1 MLTSKNKKLNM
12 KKISLTLTK
21 IGILVLA
28 LSFGSCTDDLDQSNP
43 QSVGSPSVEE
53 LYSNPAAYRQT
64 LAKLYAGLATT
75 GQNGP
80 AGSPDISG
88 IDEGASQYIRGLW
101 LMNELSTDE
110 ALIGWNDGT
119 IKDFHY
125 QTWSATDLF
134 INATFS
140 RLDFQV
146 KNCNEFLRQT
156 TDAKLDSRNVSTELR
171 AEIATYRAEARFLR
185 ALSYWHF
192 LDLFG
197 GRVGLVTENDQTGY
211 FLPEQVTAAEMF
223 EFIDTELNEIDP
235 LLKAPKTNEYPRA
248 DQAAA
253 WMLHAKLYM
262 NAKTYIG
269 TEKYAETIP
278 FLNNIIGAGYGLHNN
293 YRQLFIADNDTNG
306 SQNEVIFA
314 VAFDGLN
321 TKTYGGTTFLVH
333 APVGGSMSATEFGIN
348 GGWGGIRTTSAF
360 VNKFQAGTADQRSN
374 FHTDGQSLAISDIGN
389 FAEGY
394 AVKKFKNVDIN
405 GNQGSDASGDFVDT
419 DFPMFRLADVYL
431 MYAECALR
439 GAGNVG
445 TGVSY
450 VNLLRQRAYGN
461 ASGNVSSI
469 DLAFILDERAREL
482 HWEGHRRTDLVR
494 FGKFTGGSYV
504 WPFKG
509 NTPNGSPTPS
519 FRNIYPI
526 PSNALAANSKLIQNP
541 GY

>member
-1 MLTSKNKKLNM
+1 M
-12 KKISLTLTK
+12 KKISLTVAK
-21 IGILVLA
+21 IGILFLT
-28 LSFGSCTDDLDQSNP
+28 LSLGSCTDDLDQSNP
-43 QSVGSPSVEE
+43 QSVGNPSVEE
-53 LYSNPAAYRQT
+53 LYSNPAAYKQT

-80 AGSPDISG
+80 AGSPDITG

-110 ALIGWNDGT
+110 AIIGWNDNT

-125 QTWSATDLF
+125 QTWSAGDLF

-146 KNCNEFLRQT
+146 KNCNEYLRQT
-156 TDAKLDSRNVSTELR
+156 TDEKLDSRGVSAELR

-185 ALSYWHF
+185 AMSYWHF

-197 GRVGLVTENDQTGY
+197 GRVGLVTENDPTSY
-211 FLPEQVTAAEMF
+211 FLPEQVTSVQMF
-223 EFIDTELNEIDP
+223 EFIDNELTEIED
-235 LLKAPKTNEYPRA
+235 LLKSPRSNEYPRA

-253 WMLHAKLYM
+253 WMLHAKLFM
-262 NAKTYIG
+262 NSKQYIG
-269 TEKYAETIP
+269 TERYADAKPLLEKV
-278 FLNNIIGAGYGLHNN
+278 IGGGYSLHNN
-293 YRQLFIADNDTNG
+293 YRQLFIADNDRNG
-306 SQNEVIFA
+306 AQNEVIFA
-314 VAFDGLN
+314 VAFDGLH

-333 APVGGSMSATEFGIN
+333 APVGGTMSPAEFGVN

-360 VNKFQAGTADQRSN
+360 VNKFQTGTLDQRSN
-374 FHTDGQSLAISDIGN
+374 FHTDGQSLAISDVGN

-394 AVKKFKNVDIN
+394 AIKKFKNVDVN
-405 GNQGSDASGDFVDT
+405 GNQGSDSSGDFVDT
-419 DFPMFRLADVYL
+419 DFPVFRLADAYL

-439 GAGNVG
+439 GAGDTG
-445 TGVSY
+445 TGLTY
-450 VNLLRQRAYGN
+450 VNLLRQRAFGN
-461 ASGNVSSI
+461 SSGNVSII
-469 DLAFILDERAREL
+469 DLALILDERAREL
-482 HWEGHRRTDLVR
+482 HWEGHRRTDLIR
-494 FGKFTGGSYV
+494 FGKFTGGSYL
-504 WPFKG
+504 WPWKG
-509 NTPNGSPTPS
+509 NTQNGSPTPS